1 MKKLM
6 NYAVIA
12 AIVFSFLGASTLVAQ
27 DWTKDQKEVW
37 KVVET
42 AWSKMQEGD
51 LESSNATIH
60 EQYLGWNQEMPL
72 PTNKEKWVKKMEMMK
87 DFATLE
93 YYDIEP
99 ARILVYKDVAV
110 VHYYYEQYIIFTKDD
125 EKTEYNYKGK
135 NTEFYIKE
143 GGNWLLIGDMTVWD
157 DIK

>member
-1 MKKLM
+1 
-6 NYAVIA
+6 
-12 AIVFSFLGASTLVAQ
+12 
-27 DWTKDQKEVW
+27 
-37 KVVET
+37 
-42 AWSKMQEGD
+42 
-51 LESSNATIH
+51 
-60 EQYLGWNQEMPL
+60 
-72 PTNKEKWVKKMEMMK
+72 MK

-143 GGNWLLIGDMTVWD
+143 GGNWLLIGDMTVW
-157 DIK
+157 KEKK